1 MPRNGK
7 YSIAGVLILCL
18 ELMFMGQ
25 AWSVTPP
32 LKFPAATQY
41 GVADGSWYFR
51 QVGLVSQ
58 VVQQS
63 GSWGYRYCALR
74 EDGTFSDPVWNPVS
88 PDSRLHPVDDR
99 KFAIIQSTVVAGY
112 YQSSITLHEVGS
124 TVTEGQWSVSGFV
137 DCFSSSQ
144 SYIAVA
150 YNRTKVRLLSR
161 ASGFSEANL
170 DLSGAMNFG
179 ESIREVVA
187 GPHWVAVLSDNHDTR
202 RWRFFDPETLQ
213 QTASFNL
220 SISGFGLLGHASCV
234 DGRFLVM
241 PAADSLSVFAPGVGV
256 QSWKLPVGDFGHRQ
270 FDDTAVDGSGFWAVM
285 SDVGEGE
292 KEVWRFKVDEASGL
306 VADYRASLSSGLSSL
321 GYGWLTAAGGVA
333 VHHALNG
340 KLTTFDPSTSLPLV
354 EMVEP
359 SWLGESDGA
368 AVITVV
374 LDEPARQPSS
384 VRFTAKGG
392 SATES
397 LDFIPLNTIL
407 QFDVGQRSAS
417 ARIPILP
424 DKVPENHETISLELS
439 EPVGLQVRPSSPM
452 ALVIRASGF
461 EENQNRL
468 FRNLPTGWAYPQ
480 VVAVTSSYVLAN
492 LLSEPA
498 GTDQL
503 RTAKLAAFDVNGGG
517 FISFADFGPSSTADI
532 SESNGEVGMLE
543 QSPATEASRTLTRWN
558 PRAGSASRVQI
569 VNCSTII
576 GRLTTKLMWDGGDKL
591 TGGTLKAGGP
601 AETAFFS
608 PLEGMEIDGALPF
621 STVTVMGSN
630 RIGMVGLYGKGVIGS
645 GIVYRL
651 RAFAWSRQDHRLL
664 WSSDLGETESYVIN
678 ATMSRNELLVANN
691 RLISLNLSD
700 GSRRWE
706 CSRSELAGIQYRI
719 VAGPEHVFVQPS
731 YGQWQVLE
739 LGTGACLGRLE
750 HGDLFNSSSDS
761 VGLIGGPEAV
771 FLMRRFPNWT
781 RENFG
786 PSEWVE
792 ICSQRQQP
800 AVLMDPPVL
809 VASHGGSVV
818 SFSLAEAFD
827 RPVRMEVLDQAY
839 VFSFS
844 GVPPKPKPIQ
854 LEIPA
859 SGGQVLARLQLPPSL
874 VNPIVS
880 GAKVEVNGR
889 IFLNG
894 EPMATQTGQI
904 FVTSGITS
912 VRSSK
917 VQIGVGTDFTNGIKM
932 LARNGL
938 LLVGYPGDRNGG
950 IPGSGKI
957 EVFDAST
964 GVHVRTLM
972 RPSNPVC
979 YDFGAQLLVQSDKL
993 LVGAP
998 GIPDSLRPR
1007 FAKTGSVHVYRLQDG
1022 QKLASILNP
1031 TSGPMF
1037 GQTLASSS
1045 DYFAVSATNPNPQEL
1060 RETSTVSVFSW
1071 RDYKKVLVK
1080 SGNRADYFGQ
1090 GLAIAGGELLVG
1102 SPEASLRSGRTTY
1115 TKAGRIQSFGLPK
1128 GRAGSD
1134 WISPWITTEKGFGA
1148 SILQSSDGEF
1158 VVASG
1163 EMVLGKA
1170 NAQVFGALRG
1180 QARFLLKSTFQ
1191 EPVNLFDAA
1200 VHRGDL
1206 FTTTSGDLV
1215 LYSLGSGEVSAEST
1229 LADPAPNEPASYV
1242 RVTCFNVD
1250 EASRLFWIDHG
1261 KCYRADAQELGG
1273 FRWWSRFML
1282 PDTGSDPNADTNGNQ
1297 ISDLYDYIVDRTG
1310 TSPMTLSVLA
1320 DGISCQV
1327 DVKNDFPRD
1336 VIATLE
1342 IQDLNGNWRPIG
1354 NHVGGLWFRASGSP
1368 SSLSNGSPSF
1378 VFQREPSWAFPL
1390 NYRISSRLI
1399 DNS

>member
-1 MPRNGK
+1 MVQNGK
-7 YSIAGVLILCL
+7 CSIAGVLILFL
-18 ELMFMGQ
+18 ELMFMPQ

-32 LKFPAATQY
+32 LKFPVAIQY

-58 VVQQS
+58 VIQQG
-63 GSWGYRYCALR
+63 GSWGYRYCALK
-74 EDGTFSDPVWNPVS
+74 EDGSFSDPEWNPAPS
-88 PDSRLHPVDDR
+88 DSRLHPVDDR

-124 TVTEGQWSVSGFV
+124 AVTEGQWTVSGFV
-137 DCFSSSQ
+137 DCFSSSP

-150 YNRTKVRLLSR
+150 YSRTKVRLLPR
-161 ASGFSEANL
+161 TSGFSDAIL
-170 DLSGAMNFG
+170 DLTAAMNFG

-187 GPHWVAVLSDNHDTR
+187 GPHWVAVLSENHDTR

-241 PAADSLSVFAPGVGV
+241 PAADSLRVFAPGVGA
-256 QSWKLPVGDFGHRQ
+256 QSWNLPVGDFGHQ
-270 FDDTAVDGSGFWAVM
+270 QIDDTTVDESGFWAVM
-285 SDVGEGE
+285 SDGGANER
-292 KEVWRFKVDEASGL
+292 EVWRFKVDEASGL
-306 VADYRASLSSGLSSL
+306 VADYRASLSSALSSL

-333 VHHALNG
+333 VHHASNG
-340 KLTTFDPSTSLPLV
+340 KLTTFDPSQSLPLV
-354 EMVEP
+354 EIVEP
-359 SWLGESDGA
+359 SWVGESDGTA
-368 AVITVV
+368 MVTVV

-392 SATES
+392 SATDG
-397 LDFIPLNTIL
+397 LDFISQNTIL
-407 QFDVGQRSAS
+407 HFDVGQRSAS

-424 DKVPENHETISLELS
+424 DRIPENHETISLELS
-439 EPVGLQVRPSSPM
+439 EPVGLQLRPSSPT
-452 ALVIRASGF
+452 AQVIRASGF

-492 LLSEPA
+492 LLSEPI
-498 GTDQL
+498 GQSQL

-558 PRAGSASRVQI
+558 PRAGSASRVQV
-569 VNCSTII
+569 VNCSTIG

-591 TGGTLKAGGP
+591 TGGTLKPGGP
-601 AETAFFS
+601 AETSFFS
-608 PLEGMEIDGALPF
+608 PLEGMVFDGELPF
-621 STVTVMGSN
+621 STATVMGGN
-630 RIGMVGLYGKGVIGS
+630 QIGVVGLYGKGAIGS

-651 RAFAWSRQDHRLL
+651 RAFVWSRQDHRLL

-678 ATMSRNELLVANN
+678 ATLSRNELLVAND

-700 GSRRWE
+700 GSLRWE
-706 CSRSELAGIQYRI
+706 SSRSELAGIRYRI

-731 YGQWQVLE
+731 YGQWQVFE

-750 HGDLFNSSSDS
+750 HGNLFNSGSDS

-771 FLMRRFPNWT
+771 FLNRYFPNWT
-781 RENFG
+781 QENFG

-800 AVLMDPPVL
+800 AVRMDPPVL

-818 SFSLAEAFD
+818 SFSLAEDFD
-827 RPVRMEVLDQAY
+827 RPVRLEVLDQAY

-844 GVPPKPKPIQ
+844 GVPPKPKPIP

-859 SGGQVLARLQLPPSL
+859 SGGQVLVRLQLPPSL

-917 VQIGVGTDFTNGIKM
+917 VQVGTGTDFANGIKM

-938 LLVGYPGDRNGG
+938 LFVGYPGDRNGG
-950 IPGSGKI
+950 VPGSGKI

-964 GVHVRTLM
+964 GAHVRTMM
-972 RPSNPVC
+972 RPSSPVC

-998 GIPDSLRPR
+998 GIQDSLRPR
-1007 FAKTGSVHVYRLQDG
+1007 FAKTGSVHIFRLQDG
-1022 QKLASILNP
+1022 QKLASIFNP

-1037 GQTLASSS
+1037 GQTLASSAE
-1045 DYFAVSATNPNPQEL
+1045 YFAVSATNPNPEVL

-1071 RDYKKVLVK
+1071 RDYKKVMVK

-1090 GLAIAGGELLVG
+1090 GLAIAGGQLLVG
-1102 SPEASLRSGRTTY
+1102 SPEASLRSGRTVY
-1115 TKAGRIQSFGLPK
+1115 TKAGRIQSFELPK

-1134 WISPWITTEKGFGA
+1134 WISPWVTTEKGFGS

-1163 EMVLGKA
+1163 EVVLGKA

-1180 QARFLLKSTFQ
+1180 QARFLLKSTFR

-1215 LYSLGSGEVSAEST
+1215 LYSLKSGEVSAEST

-1282 PDTGSDPNADTNGNQ
+1282 PDTGADPNADTNGNQ

-1310 TSPMTLSVLA
+1310 ASPVTLSLLP
-1320 DGISCQV
+1320 DGVSCQV
-1327 DVKNDFPRD
+1327 EVKSDFPRD
-1336 VIATLE
+1336 VLATLE
-1342 IQDLNGNWRPIG
+1342 IQDLSGNWRPIG
-1354 NHVGGLWFRASGSP
+1354 NYVGGLWFRAPGSP
-1368 SSLSNGSPSF
+1368 SSISNGSPNF
-1378 VFQREPSWAFPL
+1378 VVPLAPSWAVPL